1 MDRLRPGQQHH
12 SAMPETEQLISDLK
26 RQIVDTLEMEDLSP
40 ADIGTDEPLFRDG
53 LGLDSIDAVE
63 LVVMIEKNYGIKM
76 RKMAETRA
84 AFASVRTLATF
95 LEDHGKSA

>member
-1 MDRLRPGQQHH
+1 
-12 SAMPETEQLISDLK
+12 MPETEQLITDLT
-26 RQIVDTLEMEDLSP
+26 RQIVATLEIEDVTP
-40 ADIGTDEPLFRDG
+40 EQIGADDPLFGEG

-63 LVVMIEKNYGIKM
+63 LVVMVEKQYGIKM

-95 LEDHGKSA
+95 IENHGKSE

>member
-1 MDRLRPGQQHH
+1 
-12 SAMPETEQLISDLK
+12 MPETEQLITDLT
-26 RQIVDTLEMEDLSP
+26 RHIVATLEFEDVTP
-40 ADIGTDEPLFRDG
+40 EQIGADDPLFGEG

-63 LVVMIEKNYGIKM
+63 LVVMVEKQYGIKM

-95 LEDHGKSA
+95 IESHGNFE

>member
-1 MDRLRPGQQHH
+1 
-12 SAMPETEQLISDLK
+12 MPETEQLITDLT
-26 RQIVDTLEMEDLSP
+26 RHIVATLEIEDVTP
-40 ADIGTDEPLFRDG
+40 EQIGADDPLFGEG

-63 LVVMIEKNYGIKM
+63 LVVMVEKQYGIKM

-95 LEDHGKSA
+95 IQSHGNPA

>member
-1 MDRLRPGQQHH
+1 
-12 SAMPETEQLISDLK
+12 MPETEQLITDLT
-26 RQIVDTLEMEDLSP
+26 RHIVATLEFEDVTP
-40 ADIGTDEPLFRDG
+40 EQIGADDPLFGEG

-63 LVVMIEKNYGIKM
+63 LVVMVEKQYGIKM

-95 LEDHGKSA
+95 IQSNGNPA